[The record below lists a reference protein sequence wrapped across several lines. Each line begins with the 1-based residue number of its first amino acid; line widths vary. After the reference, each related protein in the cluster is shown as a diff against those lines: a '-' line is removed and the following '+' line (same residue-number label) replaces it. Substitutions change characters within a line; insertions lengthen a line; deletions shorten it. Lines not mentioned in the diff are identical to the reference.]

1 MGSAVL
7 GGMRPGRGQPGGQE
21 DTDVRSDILFM
32 SEQIEL
38 TWRSEGRAKPLEAR
52 ELWHIPLI
60 SRLRRQRQTDLY

>member
-7 GGMRPGRGQPGGQE
+7 EVMRPGGGQQGGQE

-38 TWRSEGRAKPLEAR
+38 T
-52 ELWHIPLI
+52 
-60 SRLRRQRQTDLY
+60 